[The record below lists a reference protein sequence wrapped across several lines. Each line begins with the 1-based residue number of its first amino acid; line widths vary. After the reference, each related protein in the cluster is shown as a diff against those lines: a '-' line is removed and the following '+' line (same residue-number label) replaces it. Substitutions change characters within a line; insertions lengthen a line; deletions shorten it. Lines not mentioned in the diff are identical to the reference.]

1 MHDPVLVFHASV
13 TFKVLC
19 RVLSVVIILCLM
31 CSFSFCTSYKFFKKR
46 EMSDEDREMA
56 RQRMMD
62 NVHSIRIE
70 PKTTK
75 NEKEKE

>member
-1 MHDPVLVFHASV
+1 
-13 TFKVLC
+13 
-19 RVLSVVIILCLM
+19 
-31 CSFSFCTSYKFFKKR
+31 
-46 EMSDEDREMA
+46 MSDEDREMA

-75 NEKEKE
+75 NEKEKES